1 MHPWPEGK
9 APAPEGQ
16 RGVCIPREKPLLFEN
31 HSLALL
37 CLPQKRGGQVPWG
50 GALSPAAQIGPWS
63 LPYGL
68 VSLQA
73 LAGRG
78 TATSS
83 DRLGSPAPGAG
94 PFGQPQHPT
103 RGLGAGAGKPQV
115 SLGLQ
120 MKE

>member
-94 PFGQPQHPT
+94 RLDNHSIPPVGWG
-103 RGLGAGAGKPQV
+103 RAQV
-115 SLGLQ
+115 SPRCRWDCR
-120 MKE
+120 